1 MVVGIVKA
9 CGRKLTLPVPPAASS
24 PTGASSLK
32 TSTGAL
38 TRHDDRVL
46 LAHSCRRG
54 RHGIL
59 SSWPWAPKSSKFA
72 CKLGWRCA
80 SLGIVTGGLLRTP
93 LRGSLIRFRT
103 CASKRRLC
111 SAGQRRRSWSARS
124 LHIGRL
130 ESQSS
135 LTKRICGLI
144 RAPSLQTRYDQSANW
159 SNPKVHLQTSRRI
172 CKFGRVSRLVDRV
185 SRLDHIANSC

>member
-1 MVVGIVKA
+1 MTTA
-9 CGRKLTLPVPPAASS
+9 YF
-24 PTGASSLK
+24 
-32 TSTGAL
+32 
-38 TRHDDRVL
+38 

-93 LRGSLIRFRT
+93 LRGSLIRFLQDLRVEKAFVLGWA
-103 CASKRRLC
+103 ASSVVVGALIAHWTPLVSIKF
-111 SAGQRRRSWSARS
+111 AN
-124 LHIGRL
+124 
-130 ESQSS
+130 

-144 RAPSLQTRYDQSANW
+144 RAPSLQTRYDRSANW